1 MKKEIRKT
9 IHELKE
15 NSKSLREFVYR
26 IVEYIERFDEDDTID
41 MLTLYDLLMAI
52 IEVNQSKKS
61 YWVND

>member
-26 IVEYIERFDEDDTID
+26 IVEYIERFGEDDTID